1 MSWFPLLVAVSA
13 GGYISI
19 FKVIPV
25 VLLLLLW
32 TRLLTWMDK
41 DSEAAHLPR
50 VGLNLGFLAGM
61 AVGFA
66 LFLFI
71 PGFLIAFPALFLI
84 FGAEIG
90 VYLHLRNKNVGVAD
104 LKKQFHAWIQ

>member
-1 MSWFPLLVAVSA
+1 
-13 GGYISI
+13 
-19 FKVIPV
+19 
-25 VLLLLLW
+25 
-32 TRLLTWMDK
+32 
-41 DSEAAHLPR
+41 
-50 VGLNLGFLAGM
+50 M

-84 FGAEIG
+84 FAAEIG

-104 LKKQFHAWIQ
+104 LKKQFHAWIQSFGKKKEVKAEAGKVQLFKDGKAVASPADDSPDRAGYDAMQQC